1 MTQKPEN
8 KFYEKLI
15 MEEQSQNE
23 IQEMIRDLQGCLKK
37 KDEELWSAKSEYE
50 KIVLKNEA
58 LKGRI
63 QNMEADLGQANKIIW
78 DVQRYK
84 KNLASI

>member
-1 MTQKPEN
+1 MIRYLETRCQRAEKEANQNMIMTQKPEN

-58 LKGRI
+58 LKSRI
-63 QNMEADLGQANKIIW
+63 
-78 DVQRYK
+78 
-84 KNLASI
+84 